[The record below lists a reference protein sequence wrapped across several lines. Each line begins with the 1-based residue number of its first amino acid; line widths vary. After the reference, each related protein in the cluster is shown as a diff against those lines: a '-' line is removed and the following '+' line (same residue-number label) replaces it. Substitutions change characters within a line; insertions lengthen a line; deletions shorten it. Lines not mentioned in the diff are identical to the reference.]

1 MFRENDSLGGKDPYS
16 ASKACVEFA
25 CLSWYHSFVNRSLLE
40 DNQISLTT
48 ARAGNV
54 IGGGDWSE
62 NRLIPDC
69 IRSINNQNTLHLRN
83 PKATRPWQHVLDC
96 LNGYLLLAQY
106 KYCTPTQNEFDSF
119 NFGPPESSQRS
130 VRSVV
135 EEVQTYLTNLQ
146 FSVAGHETT
155 MHEAGLLQLDI
166 NKASNTLAWNNQWD
180 FKRAIKETVDWYIK
194 ENQGLSTYDIT
205 LEQVD
210 LYLEEETNLDATIE
224 S

>member
-1 MFRENDSLGGKDPYS
+1 M
-16 ASKACVEFA
+16 
-25 CLSWYHSFVNRSLLE
+25 
-40 DNQISLTT
+40 
-48 ARAGNV
+48 
-54 IGGGDWSE
+54 
-62 NRLIPDC
+62 
-69 IRSINNQNTLHLRN
+69 HLRN